1 MKNSTNTFLK
11 KTVFLGLLFITIL
24 GCERDISTD
33 VEFATYPSNG
43 DVFID
48 GFVGGLDYFPF
59 TGSFLEAFSVETEE
73 TFQGSASMR
82 FDIPSFGV
90 NYGGA
95 TFPSLAPRDL
105 SGFDALTFW
114 AKASQGADIN
124 EIGFGIDGNT
134 DNKYQVTVQNLQIS
148 TVWTK
153 YIIPIPDASKLIE
166 AGGMFWYAEGAENA
180 NDEGGYTFW
189 IDELKYEKL
198 GNIAQ
203 PRPAIFNGEDI
214 VQIAF
219 LGAPI
224 PITGLSQTFNL
235 GSGANQTVLAAP
247 SYFTFT
253 SSNTDVALVSELG
266 IVTIVGQG
274 NSVITA
280 SIHGVPAEGSLTVN
294 SAGSFPLAPTPTRDP
309 NNVISIYSDH
319 YTNVPVDFYNG
330 FWEPFQTTLSA
341 DFVVD
346 GDNILGYTNFNF
358 VGNQFANPTVDAT
371 VKSNLHLNMYIPEN
385 IPANLDFLITIR
397 DFGADQVDGGTD
409 DTFQQVFFNSSDFV
423 ADIWSTIEIPL
434 TLINKNNIG
443 LIIYENVN
451 GSPLTDFY
459 LDNIYFYE

>member
-1 MKNSTNTFLK
+1 MKNSTHTFLK

-90 NYGGA
+90 NYAGA

-134 DNKYQVTVQNLQIS
+134 DNKYQVTVQNLQIA

-166 AGGMFWYAEGAENA
+166 ARGMFWYAEGAENA
-180 NDEGGYTFW
+180 SDEGGYTFW

-203 PRPAIFNGEDI
+203 PRPAIFNGQDI
-214 VQIAF
+214 VQTAF

-224 PITGLSQTFNL
+224 PVTGLTQTFNL

-280 SIHGVPAEGSLTVN
+280 SINGVPAEGSLTVN
-294 SAGSFPLAPTPTRDP
+294 SGGSFDLAPTPTRDP
-309 NNVISIYSDH
+309 NTVISIFSDH

-330 FWEPFQTTLSA
+330 FWEPFQTTTSA
-341 DFVVD
+341 DFIAS
-346 GDNILGYTNFNF
+346 GDNILGYSNFNF
-358 VGNQFANPTVDAT
+358 VGTQFANPTIDAT
-371 VKSNLHLNMYIPEN
+371 NMNFLHVDIYIPDGL
-385 IPANLDFLITIR
+385 PSLFDFLISVV
-397 DFGADQVDGGTD
+397 DFGPDGVDGGTD
-409 DTFQQVFFNSSDFV
+409 DTRQQIFISASDV
-423 ADIWSTIEIPL
+423 QADTWVSLDLPI
-434 TLINKNNIG
+434 TLANRDHLG
-443 LIIYENVN
+443 LIIYENIN
-451 GSPLTDFY
+451 SATLTDFY
-459 LDNIYFYE
+459 LDNVYFYE